1 MELLTS
7 SEEKAMNLFRGLSG
21 KFLIPYALTLIFG
34 IWTYFTFQ
42 NIRELHETKESLQTI
57 QLRVLEIRKHEKD
70 FLARDYKNESFIT
83 KGKSKY
89 LSALNER
96 VSQLIEQTDS
106 LRLSH
111 RIESVKID
119 SMQMLLG
126 NYASAFNT
134 LAEMI
139 REKGFKDHGLEGQ
152 LRQAIHE
159 VEDAEFVYDKY
170 YMLMLRRHEKDF
182 FLRKDMKYL
191 GKFEQGIIDFKNHLA
206 QLNGSQSKKQEI
218 LVKLGQYQTGFKKV
232 VDIQQK
238 IGLDETD
245 GLHGKLREA
254 IHQFTPYM
262 DDIVA
267 SNNKHIT
274 AEIAKS
280 SWALVLLFGM
290 ILLTGGIVLTYH
302 INKIT
307 RNINLIKFNALTLA
321 KGGFPK
327 AHKVNSRDEL
337 GQAHEALNVLTKGLK
352 DKSQFAESI
361 GEGNFNAELEL
372 LGSDDILGKSL
383 VHMRQ
388 NLSTVVYQINHVV
401 ASAGERGDLESRI
414 DLSNMIG
421 FWLDLSQSIN
431 ALLEAFATPIKTMDK
446 IVNAMSKGDLTVRYS
461 EDSNGQIKTLS
472 DNLNT
477 ALDNLNEVLSKISQ
491 NAEVVNDSTS
501 EMNLSSD
508 EMNRS
513 MNEIA
518 TATDQMS
525 QGAQNQVVK
534 VDQSS
539 ILVDSILRSIDDMG
553 HRSERIYH
561 SAKHGVNS
569 STQGV
574 EMVKNVEKNM
584 LNIILLTSKTSE
596 TVKTLKDRSKE
607 ISGVL
612 RLINEIATQ
621 TNLLALNASIEAAQA
636 GDAGR
641 GFAVVAE
648 EIRKLADSSRSSV
661 REIEKLIKDVQD
673 GTSAAAQAI
682 EDMNASVAD
691 GEKTSLKAREVFEQM
706 EESSHDTLK
715 LSEEILKAT
724 KNRKIEVK
732 EIAKITE
739 SIVVIAEQSAAGTE
753 EMAVSATELRSGMKV
768 FRAKS
773 GELSA
778 VASALHDEVSRFTL
792 QSKDHFIDPAHE
804 NKNASKV
811 QDVVMFVDL

>member
-1 MELLTS
+1 MD
-7 SEEKAMNLFRGLSG
+7 LFRGLSG

-42 NIRELHETKESLQTI
+42 NIRELHQTKESLQTI
-57 QLRVLEIRKHEKD
+57 QLRILEIRKHEKD
-70 FLARDYKNESFIT
+70 FLARDYKNVSFIT
-83 KGKSKY
+83 NGKSKY
-89 LSALNER
+89 VSALNER

-126 NYASAFNT
+126 NYVSAFNT
-134 LAEMI
+134 LVEMI
-139 REKGFKDHGLEGQ
+139 KEKGFKDHGLEGQ

-159 VEDAEFVYDKY
+159 VEDAEFIYDKY

-191 GKFEQGIIDFKNHLA
+191 SKFEQGILDFKNHLA
-206 QLNGSQSKKQEI
+206 QLNGSESKKQEI
-218 LVKLGQYQTGFKKV
+218 LEKLNQYKAGFKKV
-232 VDIQQK
+232 VEIQQK

-254 IHQFTPYM
+254 FHQFTPYM

-267 SNNKHIT
+267 SNNKYIA
-274 AEIAKS
+274 AEITKS

-290 ILLTGGIVLTYH
+290 ILLTGAMVLTYH

-327 AHKVNSRDEL
+327 VQKVNSRDEL

-352 DKSQFAESI
+352 NKSQFAEAI
-361 GEGNFNAELEL
+361 GEGKFDTELDL
-372 LGSDDILGKSL
+372 LGANDILGKSL
-383 VHMRQ
+383 VQMSQ
-388 NLSTVVYQINHVV
+388 DLSTVVNQINHVV
-401 ASAGERGDLESRI
+401 DSAGEKGDLDARI
-414 DLSNMIG
+414 NLSNKEGFWRDLSE
-421 FWLDLSQSIN
+421 SIN
-431 ALLEAFATPIKTMDK
+431 AMLETFSTPIKTIDH
-446 IVNAMSKGDLTVRYS
+446 IVNSMSKGDLTTRYN
-461 EDSNGQIKTLS
+461 EGARGQIKVLAE
-472 DNLNT
+472 NLNA
-477 ALDNLNEVLSKISQ
+477 ALENLNDVLSKISQ
-491 NAEVVNDSTS
+491 NAEVVNDSTA
-501 EMNLSSD
+501 EMNQSSA
-508 EMNRS
+508 EMNQS
-513 MNEIA
+513 MSEIA
-518 TATDQMS
+518 SATDQMS

-534 VDQSS
+534 VDESS
-539 ILVDSILRSIDDMG
+539 VLVDSILRSIDDMG
-553 HRSERIYH
+553 HRSERIHH
-561 SAKHGVNS
+561 SAQHGVNS

-584 LNIILLTSKTSE
+584 LNIIQLTSKTSE
-596 TVKTLKDRSKE
+596 TVKTLKVRSKE

-612 RLINEIATQ
+612 GLINEIATQ

-673 GTSAAAQAI
+673 GTSAAARAI
-682 EDMNASVAD
+682 EDMNVSVAD

-724 KNRKIEVK
+724 QNRKIEVK

-753 EMAVSATELRSGMKV
+753 EMAVSATELRSGMEV
-768 FRAKS
+768 FRTKS
-773 GELSA
+773 GQLSA
-778 VASALHDEVSRFTL
+778 VASVLHDEVSRFTL
-792 QSKDHFIDPAHE
+792 QSDDNSINSTDE
-804 NKNASKV
+804 NNNESKA
-811 QDVVMFVDL
+811 QDVVMFVDV